1 MYLIEITH
9 QNIEWGQT
17 QSQIT
22 QLFHFDFIAV
32 CLSSM
37 NPFVY
42 IITKLIFHYFSTYK
56 NKIL

>member
-9 QNIEWGQT
+9 QNEWFQT